1 MAGELR
7 VDDRDADARRG
18 VRRLRSVRG
27 FLSLHDDRIWA
38 TIDFSSFEE
47 SPDVDAELNRRLDRL
62 DAEGPSGIPW
72 ESVKAEMT
80 AR

>member
-1 MAGELR
+1 MAIPALDLNNLTPVEKLKLI
-7 VDDRDADARRG
+7 DD
-18 VRRLRSVRG
+18 
-27 FLSLHDDRIWA
+27 IWA

-47 SPDVDAELNRRLDRL
+47 SPDVDIELNRRLDRL

-72 ESVKAEMT
+72 ESVKAEMI